1 MATLYFHIPFCKR
14 ICSYCD
20 FYKVGAIELLPRV
33 VEQMHKEL
41 DERSNFLEDR
51 AISSIYFGGGTP
63 SLLPPEDIESL
74 IAHARRLFDCSAVS
88 EITIEANPDDITPE
102 YIEALSRTSVNRL
115 SLGIQS
121 FDDEVLRF
129 MNRRHTAEGA
139 ERAVRMLR
147 KAGYNNLSIDIIF
160 GVNGFGDNHLEAS
173 LQRAIA
179 LGVEH
184 ISAYHLTVEERTRL
198 GVMVRKGE
206 YQPVDEERSEVE
218 FMRVHDVLTAAGYDH
233 YEVSNFA
240 RDGRYAQHNSAYWRG
255 VPYLGIGAGAHSFSG
270 DRRVWCDSTAK
281 EYSEGVFRY
290 GDEALSAIDHLN
302 EYVMIS
308 LRTSRGIDLD
318 FIEERY
324 GEEQRKRVE
333 QSAEAWLASGALQR
347 ADNRVVIPSERF
359 LLSDAIIESL
369 FA

>member
-33 VEQMHKEL
+33 VEQMHVEL
-41 DERSNFLEDR
+41 EERSNFLEDR
-51 AISSIYFGGGTP
+51 SISSIYFGGGTP
-63 SLLPPEDIESL
+63 SLLSPEEIESL
-74 IAHARRLFDCSAVS
+74 IAHARTLFDCSAVG

-102 YIEALSRTSVNRL
+102 YIEALSPTSVNRL

-139 ERAVRMLR
+139 EHAVRMLR
-147 KAGYNNLSIDIIF
+147 EAGYNNLSIDIIF
-160 GVNGFGDNHLEAS
+160 GVNGFGEGHLEAS

-206 YQPVDEERSEVE
+206 YLPVDEERSEVE
-218 FMRVHDVLTAAGYDH
+218 FQRVHEVLTAAGYDH

-270 DRRVWCDSTAK
+270 DRRVWCDSSAK

-290 GDEALSAIDHLN
+290 EDEELTTIDHLN
-302 EYVMIS
+302 EYVMTS
-308 LRTSRGIDLD
+308 LRTSRGIDLA
-318 FIEERY
+318 FIEEHY
-324 GEEQRKRVE
+324 GVEHRQRVE
-333 QSAEAWLASGALQR
+333 RCAEAWMASGAVQR
-347 ADNRVVIPSERF
+347 TGNRLFIPSERF
-359 LLSDAIIESL
+359 LLSDAVIESL